1 MFQKVNYS
9 NSVKNGSEEI
19 KARNRKVS
27 EESDSINQAVSRGRL
42 EGTRGILVDNQE
54 WRLREE
60 EIKMTF
66 QFVE

>member
-19 KARNRKVS
+19 KTRNRKVS
-27 EESDSINQAVSRGRL
+27 GESDSINQAVRRGRL
-42 EGTRGILVDNQE
+42 EGTSDIPVDNQE
-54 WRLREE
+54 CRLREE